1 MTLSACLQGPA
12 ELEPI
17 LLALMICLQRLANK
31 YCSAETGGPSR
42 TAWFLQGYAWE
53 MTTAEGGWGLDGIL
67 KNKQHVL
74 NGVVNGIDML
84 EWDPSA
90 DEHTAAS
97 YSMDDLSGLT
107 PLPCV

>member
-1 MTLSACLQGPA
+1 MDCGTGIFSDLSRGVP
-12 ELEPI
+12 
-17 LLALMICLQRLANK
+17 
-31 YCSAETGGPSR
+31 
-42 TAWFLQGYAWE
+42 QGYAWE

-97 YSMDDLSGLT
+97 YSVDDLSGLHQDQQ
-107 PLPCV
+107 LAYDPCICMKPTCTQSHD